1 MIAITHGEA
10 DDETFTT
17 AKPHGFRV
25 GEAVEFVR
33 LAGGTGLTG
42 RAASANLAQGAS
54 GARLSSGKPTRY
66 FVIASG
72 LGSRTFKVSAT
83 RGGSAVN
90 ITSDVTAGYVRRA
103 VRVPG
108 DA

>member
-1 MIAITHGEA
+1 MIPVTHIEA
-10 DDETFTT
+10 DDETVTT
-17 AKPHGFRV
+17 DRTHGFHA
-25 GEAVEFVR
+25 GEQVEFIR

-54 GARLSSGKPTRY
+54 GAKLSTGKPTRY

-72 LGSRTFKVSAT
+72 LGARTFKVSAT
-83 RGGSAVN
+83 KGGSAVN
-90 ITSDVTAGYVRRA
+90 VTVDATAGYVRRA
-103 VRVPG
+103 VRAPG